1 MTDNFFDKW
10 NKSNIFKIFEF
21 EIYNFKNE
29 LVNILNN
36 SKDIGKLLKL
46 FDFNNHNLF
55 DSSTRS
61 IIRLKFKNA
70 APSFKLETCPNFI
83 KDVAYYI
90 YIIDKTDN
98 RNIQEFLKN
107 TIETYISSLDIKRD
121 IYLYLASNYKDISN
135 SAIESITNS
144 ILNNKSNL
152 NADAIIFILEKIN
165 NQKIIKSLLN
175 KLENFV
181 IKEEEIFNQ
190 DNQFESF
197 KLLDGIQQKNLLN
210 KWEEI
215 KYTKYLIK
223 TFEIG
228 ETILSKIKAGEIKYN
243 SFIKAWEKLET
254 RPIFQNKIKILFF
267 NNEDDVKICT
277 DKFKEIFTKT
287 MKIRVGIDNLISIF
301 TEFYKK
307 KFKNE
312 INHLENLKA
321 QFQSGYVNQ
330 IENQ

>member
-1 MTDNFFDKW
+1 M
-10 NKSNIFKIFEF
+10 
-21 EIYNFKNE
+21 
-29 LVNILNN
+29 
-36 SKDIGKLLKL
+36 
-46 FDFNNHNLF
+46 
-55 DSSTRS
+55 
-61 IIRLKFKNA
+61 
-70 APSFKLETCPNFI
+70 
-83 KDVAYYI
+83 
-90 YIIDKTDN
+90 
-98 RNIQEFLKN
+98 
-107 TIETYISSLDIKRD
+107 
-121 IYLYLASNYKDISN
+121 ASNYKDISN

-254 RPIFQNKIKILFF
+254 RPIFLNKIKILFF
-267 NNEDDVKICT
+267 NNEDDVKICA

-330 IENQ
+330 IENQKFPEKIEELKNVFKQEPEYPDFNEHLLLKQSLFFTHFFQKIKSTF